1 MKSSTEN
8 KAKGK
13 MHQVKGAIKE
23 GIGIATDDHEL
34 EIKGKTET
42 FKGKVQEKVGSI
54 EKILG
59 K

>member
-1 MKSSTEN
+1 MKSSTKD

-34 EIKGKTET
+34 EVNGKVET
-42 FKGKVQEKVGSI
+42 IKGKVQEKVGLI
-54 EKILG
+54 EKVLG
-59 K
+59 R